1 MYKKSVRL
9 RPLYLYIQSVKIVTR
24 WGYTLLLLLTLTRQP
39 LAERE
44 RERATRKSSYQHNLT
59 NLYNQ
64 KTLTMLNHS
73 QSRSKE
79 EPDHRTNLEAWRS
92 KIFQVCFPHFKKS
105 LLTSFPSS
113 TWGCTRCTRRAS
125 ASGAAVRPCVTTSG
139 SSSIT
144 FRMITRSGD
153 FDS

>member
-24 WGYTLLLLLTLTRQP
+24 WGYSLLLLLTLTRQP
-39 LAERE
+39 LAE

-59 NLYNQ
+59 NLYKQ

-92 KIFQVCFPHFKKS
+92 KIFQVCFPQFKK
-105 LLTSFPSS
+105 PSWHPS
-113 TWGCTRCTRRAS
+113 PAAYEAAPPVPGGPVPVERL
-125 ASGAAVRPCVTTSG
+125 SGRVSQPLGVPPSPSEWSQG
-139 SSSIT
+139 KEIL
-144 FRMITRSGD
+144 MI
-153 FDS
+153 